1 MKIDSKELIIFL
13 LNRKLIKRKELTTV
27 LYEWE
32 KGKKSLKEILLQK
45 KLVSEK
51 NLKRAEAYVLGASFV
66 DLSRWKI
73 LTEVL
78 KLVPEP
84 IAQKNK
90 IVAFA
95 QEGNKLKVAMLDFSA
110 IQAIDFIRKKVGFKI
125 VPYLASINDLN
136 FVLQRYHKI
145 LEIEFTDIIG
155 KEVTVITGKLIT
167 QIKNDPS
174 QKNLE
179 EIVQGLPVIKMTEAL
194 LKHAVL
200 QLASDIYIESEK
212 NKIKIKYR
220 INGILYEVTELA
232 KEVFPIL
239 ATRFRIL
246 SNLKLAKHHMSQ
258 IGYFKEECFNEKVS
272 FQVFFS
278 PTLEGEKISIRILNE
293 STKGLTF
300 EQMGLSGLSLERL
313 YRVIKKPQGIILV
326 VGPAGSGK
334 TTTLYTA
341 MDILNQPEVNIIS
354 IEDPITHRMSKINQT
369 QVKLK
374 MGMTFSRGVKALLQQ
389 DVDIIMV
396 GEIRDEE
403 TMGLVMDAGMTG
415 HLILTSLPVNSVVAT
430 IARILD
436 MGLEESLVAS
446 TVKVIVAQR
455 LVRKICQNCKKTVT
469 YTKKEQRK
477 LFSLIDQK
485 KLLDKLRKESKFDSI
500 KIIEKIKNREVKF
513 FYGAGCKH
521 CNNQGYKGKI
531 GIFEVLKISKN
542 IKKMINN
549 KPTMKEIE
557 KAVEKEG
564 IITIME
570 DGIIKAIKG
579 ETTIEEVIYSLRV

>member
-66 DLSRWKI
+66 DLSRGKI

-212 NKIKIKYR
+212 NKINIKYR

-246 SNLKLAKHHMSQ
+246 SNLKLW
-258 IGYFKEECFNEKVS
+258 F
-272 FQVFFS
+272 
-278 PTLEGEKISIRILNE
+278 
-293 STKGLTF
+293 
-300 EQMGLSGLSLERL
+300 
-313 YRVIKKPQGIILV
+313 
-326 VGPAGSGK
+326 
-334 TTTLYTA
+334 
-341 MDILNQPEVNIIS
+341 
-354 IEDPITHRMSKINQT
+354 
-369 QVKLK
+369 
-374 MGMTFSRGVKALLQQ
+374 
-389 DVDIIMV
+389 
-396 GEIRDEE
+396 
-403 TMGLVMDAGMTG
+403 
-415 HLILTSLPVNSVVAT
+415 ILT
-430 IARILD
+430 
-436 MGLEESLVAS
+436 
-446 TVKVIVAQR
+446 
-455 LVRKICQNCKKTVT
+455 
-469 YTKKEQRK
+469 
-477 LFSLIDQK
+477 
-485 KLLDKLRKESKFDSI
+485 
-500 KIIEKIKNREVKF
+500 IKNF
-513 FYGAGCKH
+513 IY
-521 CNNQGYKGKI
+521 YKY
-531 GIFEVLKISKN
+531 
-542 IKKMINN
+542 
-549 KPTMKEIE
+549 P
-557 KAVEKEG
+557 
-564 IITIME
+564 
-570 DGIIKAIKG
+570 
-579 ETTIEEVIYSLRV
+579 